1 MTHAAPSISEAPVGS
16 RPCIARPNS
25 GMGPYHRLLSLA
37 AALRNRRRLAEL
49 PGYLLE
55 DLGLTPEEAAA
66 EARRPPWD
74 VPSHW
79 RSPKPCRALRPLTGR
94 TGS

>member
-1 MTHAAPSISEAPVGS
+1 MTHAAPPLSEAPAGS
-16 RPCIARPNS
+16 RPGLARRVP
-25 GMGPYHRLLSLA
+25 GMGPFHRLLSLA

-49 PGYLLE
+49 PGHLLE
-55 DLGLTPEEAAA
+55 DLGLTREEAAA

-74 VPSHW
+74 VPPQW
-79 RSPKPCRALRPLTGR
+79 RAPAPPSGR

>member
-1 MTHAAPSISEAPVGS
+1 MTHAAPSISEAPVEP
-16 RPCIARPNS
+16 RPGIARPNS
-25 GMGPYHRLLSLA
+25 GMGPFQRLLSLA
-37 AALRNRRRLAEL
+37 AALRNRRRLARL

-55 DLGLTPEEAAA
+55 DVGLTPEEAAA

-79 RSPKPCRALRPLTGR
+79 RSSRPCRALRPLTGR